1 MPRHTHS
8 GVIITD
14 FCEVPAEKD
23 CVRKQWDAPYL
34 GGGGYAKALQLPKH
48 SHPHC
53 WIASRMIRCIRQPPY
68 IMGAAQHGVGW
79 DQLHSHEPGGSPEAQ
94 LIAKKQG
101 EVRLQSALVVVRTK
115 VIAVT
120 IICFYS
126 MLDSL
131 PMLAPDRWVPGVG
144 MAFRG
149 ERRPKHGE
157 CFATACQR
165 TKTSAILKIGC
176 GGPY

>member
-1 MPRHTHS
+1 MLDSIKGYSCSPKRILGRNRRYGRLATPRLTRKAHYCKKVNMPRHTHS

-79 DQLHSHEPGGSPEAQ
+79 DQLHPHEPGGSPEAQ

-101 EVRLQSALVVVRTK
+101 EVRLQSA
-115 VIAVT
+115 
-120 IICFYS
+120 
-126 MLDSL
+126 
-131 PMLAPDRWVPGVG
+131 
-144 MAFRG
+144 
-149 ERRPKHGE
+149 
-157 CFATACQR
+157 
-165 TKTSAILKIGC
+165 
-176 GGPY
+176 